1 MEKAAGGM
9 NDAIRA
15 GGDAAADWDGMR
27 TPSGQL
33 VPFGDA
39 GAADGGIDHA
49 IAMAMLAGA
58 GEGELARPALC
69 GTGLLLDRLQQL
81 KLGQV
86 RVWVEVGAE
95 PGRTGKCIAAQ
106 DL

>member
-1 MEKAAGGM
+1 MEKAAAGV
-9 NDAIRA
+9 NDAGRA
-15 GGDAAADWDGMR
+15 GDAAAVDWDGMW

-39 GAADGGIDHA
+39 GAANGGIDHA